1 MSQKIKKEITLEER
15 KKISY
20 EILLYVDRWCKEHNV
35 KYYLAYGTLLGAVRH
50 EGFIP
55 WDDDIDLIMFREDYQ
70 KFIKDFNCSQ
80 NKNYKCL
87 YFEDGSFYLPY
98 AKVVNLDTTMASD
111 NFIELDDL
119 GIGIDI
125 FPYDYAKSDKHRKKI
140 FFNLKMLRYS
150 LYNNSKELTGNKRIS
165 IKLFFYWYAKKE
177 GWKKWAKRIQYKTK
191 KLYGTKEKYCFSLGA
206 MISGDNRVY
215 DVEWFKEDV
224 NLSFEQVDF
233 PAPKKHDLILKQRYG
248 NYMQLPPVEN
258 RIMHLNKAYYKDR
271 LIKEKQKEET
281 N

>member
-15 KKISY
+15 KKISC
-20 EILLYVDRWCKEHNV
+20 EILLYVDQWCKEHNV

-98 AKVVNLDTTMASD
+98 AKVVNLDTTMVSD

-140 FFNLKMLRYS
+140 FFHCVY
-150 LYNNSKELTGNKRIS
+150 
-165 IKLFFYWYAKKE
+165 LFF
-177 GWKKWAKRIQYKTK
+177 
-191 KLYGTKEKYCFSLGA
+191 
-206 MISGDNRVY
+206 
-215 DVEWFKEDV
+215 
-224 NLSFEQVDF
+224 
-233 PAPKKHDLILKQRYG
+233 
-248 NYMQLPPVEN
+248 
-258 RIMHLNKAYYKDR
+258 
-271 LIKEKQKEET
+271 
-281 N
+281 